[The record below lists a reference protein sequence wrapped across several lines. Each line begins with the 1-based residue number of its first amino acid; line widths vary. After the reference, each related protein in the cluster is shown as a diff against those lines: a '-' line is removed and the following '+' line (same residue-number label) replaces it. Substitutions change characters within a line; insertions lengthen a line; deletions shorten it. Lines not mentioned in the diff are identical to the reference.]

1 MQIRFQR
8 IIYLKKI
15 FDTRGFTQ
23 DPSMELV
30 FGWPTFVKNGKET
43 PNLAKCLPLPNRL
56 KPQVR
61 QYSQIETGLG
71 LPFHRDDACASDGG
85 SIH

>member
-1 MQIRFQR
+1 
-8 IIYLKKI
+8 LKKI
-15 FDTRGFTQ
+15 SDTRGFTQ
-23 DPSMELV
+23 DPSIELV

-43 PNLAKCLPLPNRL
+43 PNLSKCLPLPNRFT
-56 KPQVR
+56 PQVR

-71 LPFHRDDACASDGG
+71 LSFQQDDVCASDGG